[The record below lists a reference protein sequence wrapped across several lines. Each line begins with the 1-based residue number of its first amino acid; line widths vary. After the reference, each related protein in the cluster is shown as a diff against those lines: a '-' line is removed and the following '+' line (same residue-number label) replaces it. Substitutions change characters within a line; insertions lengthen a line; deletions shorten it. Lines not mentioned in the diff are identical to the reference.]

1 MKFLIKKTPD
11 NFIKSVNDEISS
23 ILNRHFNSFYPDY
36 DYEDETDK
44 LIMPVEVRDKNNEY
58 DIRAE
63 LPGVKK
69 NDLDISLND
78 GYLTIT
84 ATKTEENNDDEKSYK
99 KSEFSYGE
107 FSRTI
112 KLPQEVDADRI
123 DAKLDNG
130 VLKIVAPKLN
140 KTKETVKKI
149 SVK

>member
-1 MKFLIKKTPD
+1 MKLLIKKTPD

-23 ILNRHFNSFYPDY
+23 ILNRHFNSYYPDY
-36 DYEDETDK
+36 DYESEADN

-63 LPGVKK
+63 LPGVDKK
-69 NDLDISLND
+69 DLDISLND

-84 ATKTEENNDDEKSYK
+84 ATKTEEKNEDEKSYK
-99 KSEFSYGE
+99 KSEFSYGI

-112 KLPQEVDADRI
+112 QLAQEVDADKI
-123 DAKLDNG
+123 DAKLENG

-140 KTKETVKKI
+140 KEKETVKKI